1 MRIPDF
7 LCILNHHL
15 SPVFLP
21 ALPSPKPF
29 LYPRKHALSLR
40 QVLLVEIRYHGIG
53 WLVKI
58 IAKFSMQTA
67 VLPRR
72 NKPKPV
78 LRFWLILFSIVGLAD
93 AACSVSYRMLMQDA
107 RLASPLLAENVPYFL
122 PIRKKFLFCC
132 AKPEKRLIKRDYSA
146 GYSFSQPVLTDKEA
160 GQPDDSLLPDNTF
173 RQYHRL
179 RSETGLFPS
188 IKSDPDCSKTVCGTA
203 VSPSEENASPAQCP
217 SCR

>member
-1 MRIPDF
+1 MYFEPSSIPSIPSCF
-7 LCILNHHL
+7 AFSKTFSL
-15 SPVFLP
+15 STQARPFSTPSFIGGNKIPRYRLACQDNCKVFY
-21 ALPSPKPF
+21 A
-29 LYPRKHALSLR
+29 
-40 QVLLVEIRYHGIG
+40 
-53 WLVKI
+53 
-58 IAKFSMQTA
+58 TA

-78 LRFWLILFSIVGLAD
+78 LRFWLIPFSIMGLVD
-93 AACSVSYRMLMQDA
+93 AACSVSYRMLMRDV

-146 GYSFSQPVLTDKEA
+146 GHSFSQPVLTDKEA

-173 RQYHRL
+173 RQYHRS

-188 IKSDPDCSKTVCGTA
+188 MKSDPDCSKTVCGTA
-203 VSPSEENASPAQCP
+203 VSPSEENAPPAQCP

>member
-67 VLPRR
+67 VLPSR

-78 LRFWLILFSIVGLAD
+78 LRFWLIPFSIVGLAD
-93 AACSVSYRMLMQDA
+93 AACSVSYRMLMRDGCQPFG
-107 RLASPLLAENVPYFL
+107 RERVSCPVPKLSMIVITSP
-122 PIRKKFLFCC
+122 RMLFSVV
-132 AKPEKRLIKRDYSA
+132 R
-146 GYSFSQPVLTDKEA
+146 
-160 GQPDDSLLPDNTF
+160 
-173 RQYHRL
+173 
-179 RSETGLFPS
+179 
-188 IKSDPDCSKTVCGTA
+188 
-203 VSPSEENASPAQCP
+203 
-217 SCR
+217 